1 MGQIEQIFI
10 RPRRYAPMQP
20 CCSVMVEAGKGI
32 VTEKRRS
39 KRRSV
44 SFIAIE
50 AWQAALYELGV
61 DLPIQTRRAN
71 VAVSGV
77 DLAMLI
83 GQQIEIGGAIFKIHG
98 ETDPCRR
105 MDKAYPGLMNAL
117 LPDCR
122 GGVFGEV
129 LVGGRLKLGDAIHLL
144 E

>member
-1 MGQIEQIFI
+1 MGQIEQLFI
-10 RPRRYAPMQP
+10 RPRRRAPMQS
-20 CCSVMVEAGKGI
+20 CCSVVVEVGKGI
-32 VTEKRRS
+32 VAEKRHS
-39 KRRSV
+39 KRRHV

-50 AWQAALYELGV
+50 AWQATLQELGV

-71 VAVSGV
+71 VAVRGV
-77 DLAMLI
+77 DLAILI

-98 ETDPCRR
+98 ETDPCLR
-105 MDKAYPGLMNAL
+105 MDEAYPGLMNAL

-129 LVGGRLKLGDAIHLL
+129 LVGGQLQVGDAIHLL